1 MSHARNSAYIVA
13 AQLSLLFSGAV
24 VNFGIGRLL
33 GPSLYGQF
41 GVVYAVATI
50 VNVLLTPGMAQAVS
64 RFVASDRGSSS
75 SIAGSL
81 LRSQLLV
88 GLALGVVYFILVSF
102 ISVLLNGASL
112 SLLLRIIAPLF
123 VTYSLAAVYGGY
135 LAGVGRFGA
144 QAVQLL
150 IYSCSRLF
158 LTFVLA
164 YFFSV
169 AGAVV
174 ALPLSAFAALSYFA
188 FASRLKFS
196 SFKVLPVYRFAFP
209 MALFAGMVTLLMSV
223 DLFSV
228 KALLNDSSLAGY
240 YTAASAVARIPY
252 FILTALGIVLL
263 PVVAGKLASREDA
276 SVFVRS
282 AFRYVVILLLP
293 SSFLIAATSKP
304 LVMLLYRSE
313 YAAASLPL
321 SVLSLSTIALT
332 LAYLFA
338 VVVSASGAP
347 FVSAAVASVM
357 VVLSAVLN
365 LFLVP
370 RYFLLGASF
379 ATAVVSFVFLAV
391 IFVFAFRRVGNP
403 FGFSSVKVLF
413 ASLIVFFI
421 AVRIDFGDKFL
432 LPLVY
437 LALVLLYFLLL
448 FLMREF
454 RQDDFR
460 HLFSLVPSR
469 LRREFL

>member
-1 MSHARNSAYIVA
+1 MSHAKDSAYIVA
-13 AQLSLLFSGAV
+13 AQISLLFSGAV
-24 VNFGIGRLL
+24 INFGIGRFL

-50 VNVLLTPGMAQAVS
+50 INILLSPGMAQAVS
-64 RFVASDRGSSS
+64 RFVASDRSNSS
-75 SIAGSL
+75 SIAGGL
-81 LRSQLLV
+81 LKSQLLL
-88 GLALGVVYFILVSF
+88 GFALGVVYFILASF
-102 ISVLLNGASL
+102 ISVLLNDASL

-123 VTYSLAAVYGGY
+123 VVYSLAAVYGGY

-144 QAVQLL
+144 QAVQLFV
-150 IYSCSRLF
+150 YSCSRLF

-174 ALPLSAFAALSYFA
+174 ALPLSALVALFYFA
-188 FASRLKFS
+188 FASGLKFS
-196 SFKVLPVYRFAFP
+196 SFRVLPVYRFAFP

-223 DLFSV
+223 DLFFV
-228 KALLNDSSLAGY
+228 KALLNDSALAGY

-252 FILTALGIVLL
+252 FVLTALGIVLL

-276 SVFVRS
+276 SRFVRS
-282 AFRYVVILLLP
+282 AFRYVVIFLLP
-293 SSFLIAATSKP
+293 SSLLIAATSKP

-313 YAAASLPL
+313 YAAAYLPL

-332 LAYLFA
+332 LGYLLA

-365 LFLVP
+365 FLLVP
-370 RYFLLGASF
+370 RYFLLGSAFS
-379 ATAVVSFVFLAV
+379 TALVSFVFLAV

-403 FGFSSVKVLF
+403 FGFSSVKALF
-413 ASLIVFFI
+413 ASFVVFVI
-421 AVRIDFGDKFL
+421 AAGVGLENKFL
-432 LPLVY
+432 LPILY
-437 LALVLLYFLLL
+437 IALGLLYFLLL
-448 FLMREF
+448 FLMGELKR
-454 RQDDFR
+454 DDFR
-460 HLFSLVPSR
+460 RFLSFLPSSIR
-469 LRREFL
+469 HEFL